1 MPKDINRCIKEFVLV
16 SSIHAHLNCACRCV
30 HAQGIY
36 LSTCISMNAYLSTL
50 IKRNSKDDVQSIL
63 LLVLFFIS
71 SLCLI
76 YSPENLVAVL
86 VLIRIRQ
93 HTKQR
98 LARLRQPP
106 GWLSPWKATRVFRG
120 SNSQSTGATKYMRQQ
135 STQRGEK
142 KVSCSRSDRQPV
154 SYTHLTL
161 PTSGRV

>member
-1 MPKDINRCIKEFVLV
+1 M
-16 SSIHAHLNCACRCV
+16 
-30 HAQGIY
+30 
-36 LSTCISMNAYLSTL
+36 
-50 IKRNSKDDVQSIL
+50 
-63 LLVLFFIS
+63 
-71 SLCLI
+71 
-76 YSPENLVAVL
+76 AVL

-142 KVSCSRSDRQPV
+142 RCRAAGLTVSCAQDARSRRAFGAVPEGKGETSPGLGQLHAQALPTSCTRSAIFMYNLCQLHAYALPTSCTISANFMHTLCQLHV
-154 SYTHLTL
+154 QYLLTL
-161 PTSGRV
+161 PQILPIS